1 MFRKERA
8 MAINPSICFLVFALL
23 SVGIGFGQTTGEAP
37 DQTSPAPADT
47 NAAPPAAGAVT
58 GDITSEE
65 NPPISG
71 LDQPSLESKILNRSF
86 LLPALHASQALDTNV
101 ESEAGRT
108 RIEGVT
114 RLLGSLTLQ
123 KLGSR
128 SNLAL
133 DYLGGVALYS
143 SRSIGSNAIQQLDF
157 TDRLQWRTG
166 YVTFRDSFSYLPEG
180 SFGYGAYGGTG
191 ATSGTGFGGI
201 GGGLPGGGFG
211 GFFGGG
217 QFGALGQVPR
227 INNTS
232 ILDVV
237 QALSRRSAL
246 TVAGAFSL
254 VHFSDNSLGFIN
266 SQQVSGQAGYSYE
279 ISRKNQIAVLY
290 GYQAFRYPAAVGV
303 NFNSHL
309 INVLFSRR
317 ISGRMDLVLG
327 GGPQHTHVNSVL
339 GGVTDN
345 WSASGRASLRYR
357 FKLSTAELSYN
368 HYNTTGSG
376 FFGGAKSDIARLG
389 LRRSFGRRWEGRSD
403 IGYTHNTRLAPTLLG
418 GVSADSFNYVFV
430 GAALRREFSRTF
442 DGFVSYQYNDLMF
455 NGASGSFCVLTGPCD
470 RSSQRHVATI
480 GIDWHPRPI
489 RLD

>member
-1 MFRKERA
+1 MTV
-8 MAINPSICFLVFALL
+8 SVVTGFA
-23 SVGIGFGQTTGEAP
+23 QTKDEAA
-37 DQTSPAPADT
+37 DQTPSAQAGSS
-47 NAAPPAAGAVT
+47 AAPAAGSIDTQV
-58 GDITSEE
+58 TSEE

-71 LDQPSLESKILNRSF
+71 LDQPSFESKILNRSF
-86 LLPALHASQALDTNV
+86 LLPALHASQALDTNA

-123 KLGSR
+123 KLGSH
-128 SNLAL
+128 SSLAL

-143 SRSIGSNAIQQLDF
+143 SRSIGSNQIQQVDF

-166 YVTFRDSFSYLPEG
+166 YITFRDSFSYLPEG

-191 ATSGTGFGGI
+191 AASGTGFGGV
-201 GGGLPGGGFG
+201 GGGLPGGGFS

-217 QFGALGQVPR
+217 QFGAIGQVPR
-227 INNTS
+227 VNNTS
-232 ILDVV
+232 IVDVV
-237 QALSRRSAL
+237 QALSRRSSL
-246 TVAGAFSL
+246 TLAGAFSL
-254 VHFSDNSLGFIN
+254 VHFSDNPQGFIN
-266 SQQVSGQAGYSYE
+266 SQQVSGQAGYSYQ
-279 ISRKNQIAVLY
+279 ISRKDQVALLY

-303 NFNSHL
+303 NFNSHV

-327 GGPQHTHVNSVL
+327 GGPQLTHVNSVL

-345 WSASGRASLRYR
+345 WSASGRATLRYR
-357 FKLSTAELSYN
+357 FKLTTAELSYH

-376 FFGGAKSDIARLG
+376 FFGGAKSDIARIG
-389 LRRSFGRRWEGRSD
+389 LRRSFGLRWEGRTD

-418 GVSADSFNYVFV
+418 GISADSFNYVFV
-430 GAALRREFSRTF
+430 GAALRRQFSRTF
-442 DGFVSYQYNDLMF
+442 DGFVSYQFNDLNF
-455 NGASGSFCVLTGPCD
+455 NSATGPLCALVGPCD

-489 RLD
+489 RID